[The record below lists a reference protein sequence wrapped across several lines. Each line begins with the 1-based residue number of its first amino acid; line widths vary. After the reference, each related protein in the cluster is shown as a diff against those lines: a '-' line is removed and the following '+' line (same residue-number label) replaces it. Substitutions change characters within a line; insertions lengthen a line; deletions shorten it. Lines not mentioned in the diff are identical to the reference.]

1 MLNSQLLL
9 TDNFIISIIKKNNS
23 DDKSETLEMDREI
36 GIPAFE
42 LREGADL
49 LFLFPG
55 NERIGG
61 MTGWN

>member
-1 MLNSQLLL
+1 MFSIHNNAEGARVDRISQAKVLG
-9 TDNFIISIIKKNNS
+9 S
-23 DDKSETLEMDREI
+23 DETLEMDREI
-36 GIPAFE
+36 GIPAVE

-55 NERIGG
+55 DERIGG

>member
-1 MLNSQLLL
+1 
-9 TDNFIISIIKKNNS
+9 
-23 DDKSETLEMDREI
+23 MDREI

-55 NERIGG
+55 DERIGG
-61 MTGWN
+61 MSRMESKDSTL